1 MYFSPEQGVAIL
13 RVPGGVIKRGV
24 FMDFLIEKLKLVMY
38 VSLKMTV
45 IRPRKVM
52 T

>member
-1 MYFSPEQGVAIL
+1 VSGGL
-13 RVPGGVIKRGV
+13 RKGGV

-38 VSLKMTV
+38 VLLKMTV